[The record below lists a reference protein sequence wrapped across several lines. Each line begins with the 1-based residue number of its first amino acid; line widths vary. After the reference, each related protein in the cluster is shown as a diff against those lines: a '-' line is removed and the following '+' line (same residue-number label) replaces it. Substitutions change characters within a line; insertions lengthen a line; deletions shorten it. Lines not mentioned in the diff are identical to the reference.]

1 MHKVSTASAR
11 LWAERAFS
19 GSAGLGSLPI
29 VMTSANQLTVLRM
42 AFVPL
47 FILLVVYGHS
57 GGALAVFVLA
67 GITDGLDGLIA
78 RKLNQKT
85 PLGAFLDPIADKLLL
100 VSAFVVFSLTTLDL
114 TIRIPLWLTITV
126 ISRDVLLVISVLI
139 INLTVGRR
147 LFYPSIFGKA
157 TTAVQLTMVLT
168 ILVSNYREVRVP
180 FFDILLYATLLLT
193 VLSGL
198 GYLVQGFK
206 IIGEQAEINGA
217 ENSKS

>member
-1 MHKVSTASAR
+1 
-11 LWAERAFS
+11 
-19 GSAGLGSLPI
+19 
-29 VMTSANQLTVLRM
+29 MTSANQLTVLRM

-47 FILLVVYGHS
+47 FLLLVVYGHS

-67 GITDGLDGLIA
+67 GITDALDGLIA
-78 RKLNQKT
+78 RRLNQKT
-85 PLGAFLDPIADKLLL
+85 PLGTFLDPIADKLLL
-100 VSAFVVFSLTTLDL
+100 VSAFAVFSLTTLDL

-157 TTAVQLTMVLT
+157 TTAIQLTLVLT
-168 ILVSNYREVRVP
+168 VLVSNYRQVRVP